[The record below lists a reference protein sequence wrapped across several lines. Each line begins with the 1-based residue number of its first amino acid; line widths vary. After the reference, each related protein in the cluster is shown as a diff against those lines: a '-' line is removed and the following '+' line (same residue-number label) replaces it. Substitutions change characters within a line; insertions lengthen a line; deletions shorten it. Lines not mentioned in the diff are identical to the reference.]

1 MGVER
6 YSKWGT
12 ASGSA
17 KNPPCALLLP
27 IFSMITSWVGS
38 EPAGSIVWWCHRSRW
53 KLMDF
58 TFHHP
63 FTILSSS
70 FHHPFIILSPSFH
83 HPFTILSPSFH
94 HLAYYA
100 WLQFLKK
107 GDHIYH
113 SIHILD
119 CSPAHIASQH
129 QDHHISSLPWHRWYS
144 DISETGFQYPK
155 IFPRWQG
162 WNRETMWN

>member
-1 MGVER
+1 MPLNTRIIMLFHKKNIIIIKKKHLGVER

-83 HPFTILSPSFH
+83 HPFTILSPSRILC
-94 HLAYYA
+94 LAPIPQKRWSYLPFYPYLGLFPGPHCQSA
-100 WLQFLKK
+100 P
-107 GDHIYH
+107 G
-113 SIHILD
+113 
-119 CSPAHIASQH
+119 
-129 QDHHISSLPWHRWYS
+129 SSH
-144 DISETGFQYPK
+144 F
-155 IFPRWQG
+155 
-162 WNRETMWN
+162 